1 MCTLA
6 VHWGWRDTVPGFPDR
21 LRENPPRQGFF
32 EHPYAVVVSVV
43 AVRVICLLRLALLG
57 FLALGPVFLHPEAV
71 RLEFPILSLHPG
83 LRPRCVAP
91 DV

>member
-6 VHWGWRDTVPGFPDR
+6 VHWGWLDTVPGFPDR

-43 AVRVICLLRLALLG
+43 AVCVICLLRLALLG
-57 FLALGPVFLHPEAV
+57 FLALGPVFLHPEADGLLGGV
-71 RLEFPILSLHPG
+71 RHRSP
-83 LRPRCVAP
+83 LRNCRLRGC
-91 DV
+91 